1 MKIKKQVGRP
11 KLIMNEADFQ
21 EEVRKYLDNEQSG
34 VKTYQNLKIG
44 KTSFYNYLKENNYK
58 RTNN

>member
-44 KTSFYNYLKENNYK
+44 GRISLLS
-58 RTNN
+58 

>member
-44 KTSFYNYLKENNYK
+44 KTSFYKILKENNYK
-58 RTNN
+58 KTNN